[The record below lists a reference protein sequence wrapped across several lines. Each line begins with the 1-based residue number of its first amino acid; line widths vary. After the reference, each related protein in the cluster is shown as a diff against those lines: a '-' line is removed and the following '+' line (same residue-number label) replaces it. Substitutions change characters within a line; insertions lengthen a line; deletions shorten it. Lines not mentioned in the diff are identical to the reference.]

1 MGFKKNNN
9 FGKGRPAGSV
19 NKNSKEIREL
29 ITQIVAENIN
39 ETKERLTNLK
49 DAEYFKAIG
58 MLMKHVLPA
67 QKQIEQTNDDIA
79 TNWKIEIIDKLTDVK
94 PKEVAEAIEW
104 KANNRNK

>member
-1 MGFKKNNN
+1 MSFKKNND
-9 FGKGRPAGSV
+9 FGKGRPVGSQ

-29 ITQIVAENIN
+29 ITQIVAENID
-39 ETKERLTNLK
+39 ETKERLSNLK

-67 QKQIEQTNDDIA
+67 QKQIEQTNDDMP
-79 TNWKIEIIDKLTDVK
+79 TSFQIEIIDKLSDVK

-104 KANNRNK
+104 SANHRNK